1 MHKDIVYEFPSGAEQ
16 LASTA
21 ICNNQAMYSK
31 GRYITVQGHPE
42 YTKEIVEEAVKAR
55 YAQGIFAEDLY
66 KDAMR
71 RMQDHDDGIVVA
83 QAFLRFLL
91 DD

>member
-1 MHKDIVYEFPSGAEQ
+1 MHKDIVFEFPPDAEQ
-16 LASTA
+16 LARTD
-21 ICNNQAMYSK
+21 ICENQGMYCK

-42 YTKEIVEEAVKAR
+42 FTKAIVEEVVKGR
-55 YAQGIFAEDLY
+55 YSQGIFTEEMY

-71 RMQDHDDGIVVA
+71 RLQDHDDGIVVA

-91 DD
+91 ED